1 MACKRYLPPA
11 LLDRFFNQFDTD
23 VKSTV
28 GYTVQNRPI
37 NLLKIGSGDYHVL
50 MWSQMHGNESTTTK
64 ALLDFIPW
72 FLSEAQ
78 IKYQE
83 AFTYKRFLVLNL
95 MSMLR

>member
-1 MACKRYLPPA
+1 MVCKRYLPPSR
-11 LLDRFFNQFDTD
+11 LEGFLNQFDAA

-37 NLLKIGSGDYHVL
+37 DLLKIGSGDYQVL

-78 IKYQE
+78 LK
-83 AFTYKRFLVLNL
+83 
-95 MSMLR
+95 